1 MGDGGHFG
9 GMFKY
14 FGGDPIKS
22 NDNPRIFIG
31 FDGIAARIFEHFAE
45 VSAMSHREYV
55 SR

>member
-1 MGDGGHFG
+1 MVDILAGCL
-9 GMFKY
+9 KY

-22 NDNPRIFIG
+22 NDNLRIFIG
-31 FDGIAARIFEHFAE
+31 FDGFAARIFEHFVE